1 MRAAYY
7 SRNGGPE
14 VLQYGLVP
22 DPVVGEDEV
31 LIRVAYVSLEGGDL
45 RNRRAIPPSSPMY
58 VGGYQV
64 SGIVEAIGKAVTRVR
79 IGDSVAAF
87 NWAGSHAELF
97 VAPERYVFPVQAD
110 MDLSLAA
117 TIPVAFGTASDAL
130 FEFGNLRAGE
140 TVLVQG
146 AAGGVGIAAVQLA
159 HKAGARVI
167 GTASNRERLEALARY
182 GLHHGINY
190 RQEDIGARCL
200 ELTDGKGVDLIIDLA
215 GGHSTGALIESV
227 SYRGRIAVI
236 GVASGDLSSFSFPD
250 LVRKTLHVYGISFG
264 REMHTP
270 RAHRLIRSL
279 SERVAAGDL
288 EMPIA
293 RRFPLSKAIEAHSYA
308 ETAHPF
314 GRVLMTP

>member
-7 SRNGGPE
+7 SRNGAPD
-14 VLQYGLVP
+14 VLQYGIVP
-22 DPVVGEDEV
+22 DPVVGEDDV
-31 LIRVAYVSLEGGDL
+31 LVRVEYISLEGGDL
-45 RNRRAIPPSSPMY
+45 RSRRVIPPSSPMHI
-58 VGGYQV
+58 GGYQV
-64 SGIVEAIGKAVTRVR
+64 SGIVESVGKAVTR
-79 IGDSVAAF
+79 ISLGDRVAAF

-97 VAPERYVFPVQAD
+97 VTPECYVYPVPIA

-146 AAGGVGIAAVQLA
+146 AAGGVGIAAIQLA
-159 HKAGARVI
+159 HKAGARVL
-167 GTASNRERLEALARY
+167 GTAANGERLAALSRY
-182 GLHHGINY
+182 GLNDGIDY

-200 ELTDGKGVDLIIDLA
+200 ELTDGKGVDLVVDLA
-215 GGHSTGALIESV
+215 GGHSVGALIESV
-227 SYRGRIAVI
+227 RYRGRIAVV
-236 GVASGDLSSFSFPD
+236 GAASGDLSSFSFPD
-250 LVRKTLHVYGISFG
+250 LIRKSLHVYGVSFG

-270 RAHRLIRSL
+270 RAHQLIRSL

-293 RRFPLSKAIEAHSYA
+293 RQFLLSTAIEAHSYA
-308 ETAHPF
+308 EQGHPF